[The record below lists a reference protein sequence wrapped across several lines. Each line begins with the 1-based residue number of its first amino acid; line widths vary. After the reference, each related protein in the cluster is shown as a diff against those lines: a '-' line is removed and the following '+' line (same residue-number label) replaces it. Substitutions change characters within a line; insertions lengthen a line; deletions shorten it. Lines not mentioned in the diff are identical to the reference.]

1 MSAERYLLVF
11 SANLDGVRDELG
23 CLLLGQ
29 TDHIFQQYGYL
40 VIQRGRKNIKDLHI
54 VAVR

>member
-1 MSAERYLLVF
+1 MSAERYLLMF

-29 TDHIFQQYGYL
+29 TGHIFQQYGYL
-40 VIQRGRKNIKDLHI
+40 VIQSGRKNIKDLHM
-54 VAVR
+54 